1 MSLKD
6 QILELQAQG
15 RSYNEIQK
23 ELKCSKGTIAYYL
36 GEGQKEKTQKRQN
49 DARAKIR
56 NYIAGVKDNR
66 HCIDCGIA
74 YRYWVMDFDHLINKS
89 FNIGQFRSHTSDIAK
104 IKEEM
109 EKCEIVCSNC
119 HRDRTYR
126 RRVEQDDLDAGID
139 S

>member
-6 QILELQAQG
+6 QIEELRAQG
-15 RSYNEIQK
+15 RSYNEIQ
-23 ELKCSKGTIAYYL
+23 EQLKCSKGTIAYYL
-36 GEGQKEKTQKRQN
+36 GEGQKQKTKKRQN
-49 DARAKIR
+49 DSRAKIG

-66 HCIDCGIA
+66 HCVDCGVA
-74 YRYWVMDFDHLINKS
+74 YRYWVMDFDHLVNKS
-89 FNIGQFRSHTSDIAK
+89 FNIGHYRSHTNDIKK
-104 IKEEM
+104 IREEM

>member
-6 QILELQAQG
+6 QILELKAQG

-49 DARAKIR
+49 DTRAKIR
-56 NYIAGVKDNR
+56 NYIVGVKDNR
-66 HCIDCGIA
+66 HCSDCGIA

-89 FNIGQFRSHTSDIAK
+89 FNIGHFRSHTSDLVK
-104 IKEEM
+104 IKAEM

-139 S
+139 F

>member
-6 QILELQAQG
+6 QILELKAQG
-15 RSYNEIQK
+15 RSYKDIQK

-89 FNIGQFRSHTSDIAK
+89 FNIGQFRSNTSDIAK